1 MNTQTNKNIKRILE
15 TQFNSDTKSL
25 SLQLLSELEK
35 VWGPENISIFCDIE
49 EEQID
54 ICQFIEG
61 KNKSCISVWTA
72 NKES

>member
-35 VWGPENISIFCDIE
+35 VWGAENISIFWDSE

-54 ICQFIEG
+54 ICQIIDG
-61 KNKSCISVWTA
+61 KNKGCISVWFA
-72 NKES
+72 NGE